1 MKTELKNIALIIIG
15 TLIFALGISYFTIPN
30 ELSEGGIIGV
40 TVITYYLFG
49 WSTGIMNLIINAFLI
64 AIGYKLLDRQTTIY
78 TIWGIIFSSI
88 FLYITE
94 HTGRMLTDDSL
105 LAAIFSGVL
114 VGVGLGIVFR
124 TGGTTGGSAIIARLM
139 NKYLGWSIGMAMLI
153 VDIFVIGGSA
163 FIIGAEKT
171 MYTLIA
177 VYIGAKIVDFI
188 IEGIDTRK
196 AINIISHSPDLI
208 AEKVTQE
215 MERGVTVLKGYGAYT
230 KQKKEI
236 LYIVINKQ
244 ELMQLKKI
252 IHSVDPEAFVVIHDV
267 RDVFGRGFSIEDK
280 EEDRPQIEAVK

>member
-1 MKTELKNIALIIIG
+1 MKTEIKNIVLIMIG

-49 WSTGIMNLIINAFLI
+49 WSTGIANLIINIFLI

-78 TIWGIIFSSI
+78 TLWGIIFSSI

-94 HTGRMLTDDSL
+94 HVGVMLTDDSL
-105 LAAIFSGVL
+105 LAAVFSGIL
-114 VGVGLGIVFR
+114 VGIGLGIVFR

-139 NKYLGWSIGMAMLI
+139 NKYLGWSIGMAMLV
-153 VDIFVIGGSA
+153 VDIIVIGFSA
-163 FIIGAEKT
+163 FIIGPEKT

-177 VYIGAKIVDFI
+177 VYIGAKVVDFI

-196 AINIISHSPDLI
+196 AVNIISHSPDKI
-208 AEKVTQE
+208 AEKITQE
-215 MERGVTVLKGYGAYT
+215 MVRGVTVLKGYGAYT

-236 LYIVINKQ
+236 LYVVINKQ
-244 ELMQLKKI
+244 ELMELKKI
-252 IHSVDPEAFVVIHDV
+252 IHSIDPEAFVVIHDV

-280 EEDRPQIEAVK
+280 EEESPIEAVR

>member
-1 MKTELKNIALIIIG
+1 MMKTEIKNIALIMIG
-15 TLIFALGISYFTIPN
+15 TFIFALGISYFTLPN

-40 TVITYYLFG
+40 TVITYYLFD
-49 WSTGIMNLIINAFLI
+49 WSTGVMNLIINAFLI

-78 TIWGIIFSSI
+78 TIWGIVFSSI

-94 HTGRMLTDDSL
+94 HIGVKLTEDSL
-105 LAAIFSGVL
+105 LAAIFSGIL

-153 VDIFVIGGSA
+153 VDVFVIGGSA

-177 VYIGAKIVDFI
+177 VYIGAKVVDFI

-196 AINIISHSPDLI
+196 AINIISHSPDQI

-236 LYIVINKQ
+236 LYVVINKQ

-252 IHSVDPEAFVVIHDV
+252 INSVDPEAFVVIHDV

-280 EEDRPQIEAVK
+280 EDESPIEAVR